1 MTAVEQQALK
11 NTNHDQTAVEQ
22 APKKRRPRGKDNGP
36 SLLPHLEHFI
46 LMTRKVKRPALIGRL
61 LEGCVGGTLPALRA
75 LTDAA
80 KEGLSIPLRDAV
92 FSAVAELDDATQARV
107 ERAAERV
114 NLLSDEYGALAVS
127 DLLDMNEPGDA
138 HILDAPADRFSKALY
153 LYIRQE
159 YPGEGE
165 QRDDRFDHAE
175 ARQAMLQQMQSEKYS
190 SLYLGPKGAQP
201 ELGAAAEE
209 TLKNRLTELFPH
221 IRADDILVE
230 SFEQR
235 DISQADKPVVLYTLT
250 AMFNGK
256 LIHYQ
261 QIANGMV
268 EDHDEPAVTNVRY
281 AWHATR
287 GELAVFCDDEEVR
300 PELAKLFRD
309 IVLGGDGDIRTMPMR
324 EFNLMGFCTPAM
336 LKRFKADRIDGIE
349 SISINSLVVVKPELR
364 QFSQRGK
371 LIQRRVENALVIRRH
386 RFEDRDIYATASE
399 VHGLDDLTGY
409 VIQQVRLTMRIA
421 KTLHR
426 KAHNVSVQITA
437 PNGFNDRRLTKEDSE
452 TVVAQLIRL
461 DCARQ
466 Y

>member
-11 NTNHDQTAVEQ
+11 NKNREQTAVEQ

-36 SLLPHLEHFI
+36 IVLPHLEHFI
-46 LMTRKVKRPALIGRL
+46 QMTRKVKRPSLIGRL
-61 LEGCVGGTLPALRA
+61 LEGCAGSTLPALRA

-80 KEGLSIPLRDAV
+80 KEGLSIPLRDAL
-92 FSAVAELDDATQARV
+92 FTAVAELDPATQARV

-114 NLLSDEYGALAVS
+114 HLLSDEYGSLAVG
-127 DLLDMNEPGDA
+127 DLLDTNESEDA
-138 HILDAPADRFSKALY
+138 HLLEAPTDRFSKALY
-153 LYIRQE
+153 LFIRQE

-221 IRADDILVE
+221 IRSEDILVE

-235 DISQADKPVVLYTLT
+235 DVGQAEKPVVLYTLT

-309 IVLGGDGDIRTMPMR
+309 VVLGGDGDIRTMPMR

-336 LKRFKADRIDGIE
+336 LKRFKTDRIDGIE
-349 SISINSLVVVKPELR
+349 SISINSLMVVKPELR

-386 RFEDRDIYATASE
+386 RFEERDIYATASE

-437 PNGFNDRRLTKEDSE
+437 PNGFNDRRITKEDSE

>member
-1 MTAVEQQALK
+1 MTAVEQQAPK
-11 NTNHDQTAVEQ
+11 NTNREQTAVEQ
-22 APKKRRPRGKDNGP
+22 ASKKRRPRGKDNGP
-36 SLLPHLEHFI
+36 NLLPHLEHFI
-46 LMTRKVKRPALIGRL
+46 QITRKVKRPALIGNL
-61 LEGCVGGTLPALRA
+61 LEGSAGSSLPALRA

-80 KEGLSIPLRDAV
+80 KEGLSIPLRDAI
-92 FSAVAELDDATQARV
+92 FSAVAELDHTTQARV

-114 NLLSDEYGALAVS
+114 NLLTDEYGALAVS
-127 DLLDMNEPGDA
+127 DLLDVHDSRDA
-138 HILDAPADRFSKALY
+138 HLFEAPTDRFSKALY
-153 LYIRQE
+153 LYMRQE
-159 YPGEGE
+159 YPCEGE

-201 ELGAAAEE
+201 ELAEAAEV

-221 IRADDILVE
+221 ILSEDILVE

-235 DISQADKPVVLYTLT
+235 DLGQAEKPIVLYTLT

-256 LIHYQ
+256 HIHYQ
-261 QIANGMV
+261 QIANGVV
-268 EDHDEPAVTNVRY
+268 EDHDEPVVTNVRY

-309 IVLGGDGDIRTMPMR
+309 VVLGGDGDIRSMPMR

-336 LKRFKADRIDGIE
+336 LKRFKTDRIDGIE
-349 SISINSLVVVKPELR
+349 SITINSLVVVKPELR
-364 QFSQRGK
+364 QFTQRGK
-371 LIQRRVENALVIRRH
+371 LVQRRVENALVIRRH
-386 RFEDRDIYATASE
+386 RFEERDIYATASE
-399 VHGLDDLTGY
+399 VHGLDDLTDY
-409 VIQQVRLTMRIA
+409 VIHQVRLTMRIA

-426 KAHNVSVQITA
+426 KAHNVSSQITA
-437 PNGFNDRRLTKEDSE
+437 PNGFNDRRLTKDDSE

>member
-1 MTAVEQQALK
+1 MTAVEQQAPK

-46 LMTRKVKRPALIGRL
+46 QMTRKVKRPALIGRL
-61 LEGCVGGTLPALRA
+61 LEGCAGGTLPAIRA
-75 LTDAA
+75 VTDAA
-80 KEGLSIPLRDAV
+80 KEGLSIPLRDAL
-92 FSAVAELDDATQARV
+92 FTAVAELDHATQARV

-138 HILDAPADRFSKALY
+138 HILDAPTDRFSKALY
-153 LYIRQE
+153 LYNCQE
-159 YPGEGE
+159 YPGQGQ

-175 ARQAMLQQMQSEKYS
+175 ARQAMLQQMKSEKYS

-209 TLKNRLTELFPH
+209 TLKRRLTELFPH
-221 IRADDILVE
+221 ILAEDILVE

-235 DISQADKPVVLYTLT
+235 DVGQAEKPVVLYTLT

-309 IVLGGDGDIRTMPMR
+309 VVLGGDGDIRTMPMR